1 MINNLKKKFKSLF
14 QSFINPEDLLFVLNK
29 EKAIVQNADES
40 VERVR
45 RAHLNDLE
53 NILPF
58 FIAAWFYVLT
68 NPEPFIAIN
77 LFRTVAIS
85 RITHT
90 IVYAVVPIPQPA
102 RAIAYHIAVWCTIY
116 MIIISAIF
124 FM

>member
-1 MINNLKKKFKSLF
+1 MNKQQKST
-14 QSFINPEDLLFVLNK
+14 V
-29 EKAIVQNADES
+29 NADER

-58 FIAAWFYVLT
+58 FIAALFYVLT

-85 RITHT
+85 RIIHT
-90 IVYAVVPIPQPA
+90 IVYAIIPIPQPA
-102 RAIAYHIAVWCTIY
+102 RALAYHIAVWCTIY
-116 MIIISAIF
+116 MIIKSAIF